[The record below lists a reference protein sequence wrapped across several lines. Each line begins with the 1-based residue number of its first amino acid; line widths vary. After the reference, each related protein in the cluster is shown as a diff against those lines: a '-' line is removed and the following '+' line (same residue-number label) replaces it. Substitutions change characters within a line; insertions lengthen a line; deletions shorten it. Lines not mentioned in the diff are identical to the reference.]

1 MKQGILQY
9 TLIYPDA
16 DAKINSVWPI
26 ANNNITVMETFAVYL
41 KTTVFPLIKENIYIF
56 YSLDEIEDESWVK
69 TLKKLVGREGESD
82 EAV

>member
-1 MKQGILQY
+1 
-9 TLIYPDA
+9 
-16 DAKINSVWPI
+16 
-26 ANNNITVMETFAVYL
+26 METFAVYL